1 MNEQE
6 LRNWLNPANQQ
17 LLTELEGIIP
27 VRFTQWERN
36 YHGCQVHKAENDV
49 QHPVEVEVFYRNET
63 SQAKIAHELLH
74 AKVDVILCDGITL
87 YDVPNICKATEGL
100 LTNADQIVNG
110 CEHYI
115 FFPEYLDMG
124 YAEDESFEEYQLSAE
139 SQQLL
144 DSLCQHGLKSGLHYD
159 VNKVF
164 QFLSLSFTF
173 CLYPN
178 DERFVSEKERLKNL
192 DKVLFS
198 KVDKLRDD
206 CDLEIIPENRQF
218 LQDAYREFTRRMN
231 SWFLANKP

>member
-1 MNEQE
+1 MNEEQ
-6 LRNWLNPANQQ
+6 LRAWLDANNRS
-17 LLTELEGIIP
+17 LLEQIETIIP
-27 VRFTQWERN
+27 VKFTLWDKN
-36 YHGCQVHKAENDV
+36 HYACQVHKDNQGQKREI
-49 QHPVEVEVFYRNET
+49 EVYYKEPL

-100 LTNADQIVNG
+100 LTNADQMVNG

-115 FFPEYLDMG
+115 FFPEYLDLG
-124 YAEDESFEEYQLSAE
+124 YAEEESFEEYQIPAE
-139 SQQLL
+139 SQELL
-144 DSLCQHGLKSGLHYD
+144 DSLCQHGLKSGLQYD
-159 VNKVF
+159 INKVF

-178 DERFVSEKERLKNL
+178 DERFIAEKERLKSL

-206 CDLEIIPENRQF
+206 CDLEIIPENRQY
-218 LQDAYREFTRRMN
+218 LQDAYREFTRSVN
-231 SWFLANKP
+231 SWFLANKPK